1 MYGMGS
7 KFILQM
13 AIPKYLHV
21 DTIVLS
27 FSLAFPVS
35 FGAVLFNR
43 CKWWNGL
50 CLKTWYLISKDLN
63 EKLLHFCV
71 SGIYVHAWWT
81 SFVFFSLQKISNLRC
96 NELDFHLSFGCYL
109 FPWQGECIY
118 CNKFRL
124 SMVLMQDAQEY
135 FNQKPWTQNRI
146 SLKQKQYHHQ
156 HPTWRE
162 KSWQLQKLKQFRW
175 TEANQVHELKPFIG
189 CRFGFFFFSLPLHL
203 FNLHV
208 CIVYGCC
215 CTHSE
220 IFATHLFSR
229 TQIEGNV

>member
-1 MYGMGS
+1 MKSCCTFACLAYMCTLDELHLFS
-7 KFILQM
+7 FHCRKF
-13 AIPKYLHV
+13 
-21 DTIVLS
+21 
-27 FSLAFPVS
+27 
-35 FGAVLFNR
+35 
-43 CKWWNGL
+43 
-50 CLKTWYLISKDLN
+50 
-63 EKLLHFCV
+63 
-71 SGIYVHAWWT
+71 
-81 SFVFFSLQKISNLRC
+81 SNLRC

-189 CRFGFFFFSLPLHL
+189 CRFGIFFFLSLPLHL

-208 CIVYGCC
+208 CILYIVFGCC